1 MLGQVGEDE
10 RVRAGRRETAE
21 EEEKGMGGGRTP
33 APGEELAARGSR
45 FFCD

>member
-1 MLGQVGEDE
+1 
-10 RVRAGRRETAE
+10 VRAGRRETAEE

-33 APGEELAARGSR
+33 APGQELATRGSR